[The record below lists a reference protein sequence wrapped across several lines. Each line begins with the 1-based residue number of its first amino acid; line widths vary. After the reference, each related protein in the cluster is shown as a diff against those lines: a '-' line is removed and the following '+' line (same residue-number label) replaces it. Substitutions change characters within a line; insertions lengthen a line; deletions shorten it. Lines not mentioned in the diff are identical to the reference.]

1 LNVLDDFAATKQQLV
16 ERLAGLGT
24 LARAVGADTLAGR
37 LEELVAYVARLL
49 AEQSGR
55 ILLENALAEGLAA
68 AGDLGRGLDA
78 HLRAVPLTN
87 EQLAERI
94 ALLQRDLEGH
104 AGTLEQRRL
113 RVREEAAAIKTWVRR
128 DLDRF
133 VADALRELP
142 PLLQQA
148 SGVDVQQHLG
158 AFLEDAFRRWA
169 QAETEEIAAGL
180 ARVAEQTAALMRE
193 DALEAGER
201 IGAVLGGRLNAPA
214 IEVDTFA
221 YDMGVFAVLSLGLGV
236 VFANLLLGGILLV
249 AAPALALYTRERTEA
264 QIRRRALE
272 VARVALEQMAARVG
286 PQLDQMVDEFR
297 ERLDAWVVAAGEQA
311 HRELIEVLQR
321 VQVERKRGGQD
332 VQSQLEQGRR
342 RSEQLDQIMR
352 QLLELRGSV
361 AARPRGVDAANQTGG
376 QP

>member
-1 LNVLDDFAATKQQLV
+1 
-16 ERLAGLGT
+16 
-24 LARAVGADTLAGR
+24 
-37 LEELVAYVARLL
+37 
-49 AEQSGR
+49 
-55 ILLENALAEGLAA
+55 
-68 AGDLGRGLDA
+68 
-78 HLRAVPLTN
+78 
-87 EQLAERI
+87 
-94 ALLQRDLEGH
+94 
-104 AGTLEQRRL
+104 
-113 RVREEAAAIKTWVRR
+113 
-128 DLDRF
+128 
-133 VADALRELP
+133 
-142 PLLQQA
+142 
-148 SGVDVQQHLG
+148 
-158 AFLEDAFRRWA
+158 
-169 QAETEEIAAGL
+169 
-180 ARVAEQTAALMRE
+180 
-193 DALEAGER
+193 
-201 IGAVLGGRLNAPA
+201 
-214 IEVDTFA
+214 
-221 YDMGVFAVLSLGLGV
+221 MGVFAVLSLGLGV

-321 VQVERKRGGQD
+321 VQAERKRGGQD